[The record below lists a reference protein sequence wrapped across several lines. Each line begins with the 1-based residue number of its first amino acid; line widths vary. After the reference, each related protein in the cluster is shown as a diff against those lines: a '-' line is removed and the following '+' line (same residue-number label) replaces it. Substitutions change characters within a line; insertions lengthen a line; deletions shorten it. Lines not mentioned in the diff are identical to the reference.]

1 MAESAAPQKKSDV
14 KVLAVNKK
22 ARFEYDIIESLECG
36 LELAGTEVKSIKA
49 GQFSFAD
56 AYASVENDELWLI
69 ALHVTPYVFGSIF
82 NREPARKR
90 KLLAHKQEIKR
101 LKRKKNK
108 KGLTLIPMKFY
119 LKKGIVKVEIATCR
133 GKKQHDKRHAI
144 KERDVQRDIDRDF
157 RKRI

>member
-1 MAESAAPQKKSDV
+1 MAESTSPQKKSDV

-22 ARFEYDIIESLECG
+22 AHFEYEIIESMECG

-56 AYASVENDELWLI
+56 AYAAVENDELWLI

-82 NREPARKR
+82 NREPTRRR
-90 KLLAHKQEIKR
+90 KLLAHRQEIKR
-101 LKRKKNK
+101 LKRKTDE

-119 LKKGIVKVEIATCR
+119 LKKGFVKVELATCR
-133 GKKQHDKRHAI
+133 GKKLHDKRHSI
-144 KERDVQRDIDRDF
+144 KDRDVKRDIDRDF
-157 RKRI
+157 KKRF

>member
-1 MAESAAPQKKSDV
+1 MAESDSAPKKNDV

-22 ARFEYDIIESLECG
+22 ARFEYEVIENLECG

-56 AYASVENDELWLI
+56 AYAKVENDELWLV
-69 ALHVTPYVFGSIF
+69 ALHVTPYVFGNIH
-82 NREPARKR
+82 NREPARQR

-101 LKRKKNK
+101 LKRKTDE
-108 KGLTLIPMKFY
+108 KGLTLVPMRFY

-133 GKKQHDKRHAI
+133 GKKLHDKRQSI
-144 KERDVQRDIDRDF
+144 KARDVKRDIDRDF